1 MEALATKYR
10 PRTFKDVVCQDN
22 IKKVLTNQLET
33 GEVKQAYLFCGS
45 AGTGKTTSARIFANE
60 VNEGKGKPIE
70 IDGASNNGVD
80 NIRQI
85 IDDCRMKSLD
95 SKYKVYIIDEVHMLS
110 IGAFNALL
118 KVLEEP
124 PKGVIFILCTTDPH
138 KIPATI
144 LSRVQR
150 FQFKRIPQNE
160 VIKRLEYVLNEENK
174 EIVQSCGGSR
184 DAVQDIEWA
193 RKEGI
198 NIIEHDKEALEYIAK
213 LADGGMRDAL
223 MKLDTVLG
231 YTRDITLQAVL
242 DCLGIT
248 NYDYLFEIVHSI
260 GKQQAQTPVQIID
273 DLYKQ
278 GKDLKLF
285 VKDLSKFILDLCKL
299 ELTQDI
305 SCTMLP
311 PEYKRKCIKLISDC
325 GLDLLVDTMDA
336 VNKLMDKIK
345 YEQNPKSLIE
355 SELIILCLG

>member
-1 MEALATKYR
+1 MMNLAVKYR
-10 PRTFKDVVCQDN
+10 PERFADVVCQDN
-22 IKKVLTNQLET
+22 VKKVLTNQLET
-33 GEVKQAYLFCGS
+33 NEVKQAYLFCGS
-45 AGTGKTTSARIFANE
+45 SGTGKTTSARIFANE
-60 VNEGKGKPIE
+60 VNGGKGKPIE

-80 NIRQI
+80 NIRNI

-160 VIKRLEYVLNEENK
+160 VVNRLQYVL
-174 EIVQSCGGSR
+174 Q
-184 DAVQDIEWA
+184 Q
-193 RKEGI
+193 EGKI
-198 NIIEHDKEALEYIAK
+198 TYDMEALQYIAK

-231 YTRDITLQAVL
+231 YTTEITMEAVL

-248 NYDYLFEIVHSI
+248 NYDYLFKIVSSI
-260 GKQQAQTPVQIID
+260 IKQDATTPMQLID

-305 SCTMLP
+305 NTTMIP
-311 PEYKRKCIKLISDC
+311 PELKTKCTQLLCKCD
-325 GLDLLVDTMDA
+325 LDLLVDIMDA

>member
-10 PRTFKDVVCQDN
+10 PRTFKEVVCQDN
-22 IKKVLTNQLET
+22 IKKVLTNQLDT

-60 VNEGKGKPIE
+60 GNAGKGKPIE

-80 NIRQI
+80 NIRNI

-160 VIKRLEYVLNEENK
+160 VVKRLQYVL
-174 EIVQSCGGSR
+174 Q
-184 DAVQDIEWA
+184 Q
-193 RKEGI
+193 EGKI
-198 NIIEHDKEALEYIAK
+198 TYDMEALQYIAK

-231 YTRDITLQAVL
+231 YTTEITMEAVL

-248 NYDYLFEIVHSI
+248 NYDYLFKIVSSI
-260 GKQQAQTPVQIID
+260 IKQDATTPMQLID

-305 SCTMLP
+305 NTTMIP
-311 PEYKRKCIKLISDC
+311 PELKTKCTQLLCKCD
-325 GLDLLVDTMDA
+325 LDLLVDIMDA

>member
-10 PRTFKDVVCQDN
+10 PRTFKEVVCQDN
-22 IKKVLTNQLET
+22 IKKVLTNQLDT

-60 VNEGKGKPIE
+60 VNAGKGKPIE

-80 NIRQI
+80 NIRNI

-160 VIKRLEYVLNEENK
+160 VVKRLQYVLQQEGK
-174 EIVQSCGGSR
+174 ITYDM
-184 DAVQDIEWA
+184 DALQ
-193 RKEGI
+193 
-198 NIIEHDKEALEYIAK
+198 YIAK

-231 YTRDITLQAVL
+231 YTTEITMEAVL

-248 NYDYLFEIVHSI
+248 NYDYLFKIVSSI
-260 GKQQAQTPVQIID
+260 IKQDATTPMQLID

-305 SCTMLP
+305 NTTMIP
-311 PEYKRKCIKLISDC
+311 PELKTKCTQLLCKCD
-325 GLDLLVDTMDA
+325 LDLLVDIMDA

>member
-22 IKKVLTNQLET
+22 IKKVLTNQLDT

-60 VNEGKGKPIE
+60 VNGGKGKPIE

-80 NIRQI
+80 NIRNI

-160 VIKRLEYVLNEENK
+160 VVKRLQYVL
-174 EIVQSCGGSR
+174 Q
-184 DAVQDIEWA
+184 Q
-193 RKEGI
+193 EGKI
-198 NIIEHDKEALEYIAK
+198 TYDMEALQYIAK

-231 YTRDITLQAVL
+231 YTNEITMEAVL

-248 NYDYLFEIVHSI
+248 NYDYLFKIVSSI
-260 GKQQAQTPVQIID
+260 IKQDATTPMQLID

-285 VKDLSKFILDLCKL
+285 VNDLSKFILDLCKL

-305 SCTMLP
+305 NTTMIP
-311 PEYKRKCIKLISDC
+311 PELKTKCTQLLCKCD
-325 GLDLLVDTMDA
+325 LDLLVDIMDA

>member
-22 IKKVLTNQLET
+22 IKKVLTNQLDT

-60 VNEGKGKPIE
+60 VNGGKGKPIE

-80 NIRQI
+80 NIRNI

-160 VIKRLEYVLNEENK
+160 VVKRLQYVL
-174 EIVQSCGGSR
+174 Q
-184 DAVQDIEWA
+184 Q
-193 RKEGI
+193 EGKI
-198 NIIEHDKEALEYIAK
+198 TYDMEALQYIAK

-231 YTRDITLQAVL
+231 YTTEITMEAVL

-248 NYDYLFEIVHSI
+248 NYDYLFKIVSSI
-260 GKQQAQTPVQIID
+260 IKQDATTPMQLID

-305 SCTMLP
+305 NTTMIP
-311 PEYKRKCIKLISDC
+311 PELKTKCTQLLCKCD
-325 GLDLLVDTMDA
+325 LDLLVDIMDA

>member
-60 VNEGKGKPIE
+60 VNGGKGKPIE

-80 NIRQI
+80 NIRNI

-160 VIKRLEYVLNEENK
+160 VVKRLQYVL
-174 EIVQSCGGSR
+174 Q
-184 DAVQDIEWA
+184 Q
-193 RKEGI
+193 EGKI
-198 NIIEHDKEALEYIAK
+198 TYDMEALQYIAK

-231 YTRDITLQAVL
+231 YTNEITMEAVL

-248 NYDYLFEIVHSI
+248 NYDYLFKIVSSI
-260 GKQQAQTPVQIID
+260 IKQDATTPMQLID

-305 SCTMLP
+305 NTTMIP
-311 PEYKRKCIKLISDC
+311 PELKTKCTRLLCKCD
-325 GLDLLVDTMDA
+325 LDLLVDIMDA

>member
-10 PRTFKDVVCQDN
+10 PRTFKEVVCQDN
-22 IKKVLTNQLET
+22 IKKVLTNQLDT

-60 VNEGKGKPIE
+60 VNGGKGKPIE

-80 NIRQI
+80 NIRNI

-138 KIPATI
+138 KIPTTI

-160 VIKRLEYVLNEENK
+160 VVKRLQYVL
-174 EIVQSCGGSR
+174 Q
-184 DAVQDIEWA
+184 Q
-193 RKEGI
+193 EGKI
-198 NIIEHDKEALEYIAK
+198 TYDMEALQYIAK

-231 YTRDITLQAVL
+231 YTTEITMEAVL

-248 NYDYLFEIVHSI
+248 NYDYLFKIVSSI
-260 GKQQAQTPVQIID
+260 IKQDATTPMQLID

-305 SCTMLP
+305 NTTMIP
-311 PEYKRKCIKLISDC
+311 PELKTKCTQLLCKCD
-325 GLDLLVDTMDA
+325 LDLLVDIMDA

>member
-22 IKKVLTNQLET
+22 IKKVLTNQLDT

-60 VNEGKGKPIE
+60 VNKGKGKPIE

-80 NIRQI
+80 NIRNI

-160 VIKRLEYVLNEENK
+160 VVKRLQYVL
-174 EIVQSCGGSR
+174 Q
-184 DAVQDIEWA
+184 Q
-193 RKEGI
+193 EGKI
-198 NIIEHDKEALEYIAK
+198 TYDMEALQYIAK

-231 YTRDITLQAVL
+231 YTTEITMEAVL

-248 NYDYLFEIVHSI
+248 NYDYLFKIVSSI
-260 GKQQAQTPVQIID
+260 IKQDATTPMQLID

-305 SCTMLP
+305 NTTMIP
-311 PEYKRKCIKLISDC
+311 PELKTKCTQLLCKCD
-325 GLDLLVDTMDA
+325 LDLLVDIMDA

>member
-10 PRTFKDVVCQDN
+10 PRTFKEVVCQDN
-22 IKKVLTNQLET
+22 IKKVLTNQLDT

-60 VNEGKGKPIE
+60 VNGGKGKPIE

-80 NIRQI
+80 NIRNI

-160 VIKRLEYVLNEENK
+160 VVKRLQYVL
-174 EIVQSCGGSR
+174 Q
-184 DAVQDIEWA
+184 Q
-193 RKEGI
+193 EGKI
-198 NIIEHDKEALEYIAK
+198 TYDMEALQYIAK

-231 YTRDITLQAVL
+231 YTNEITMEAVL

-248 NYDYLFEIVHSI
+248 NYDYLFKIVSSI
-260 GKQQAQTPVQIID
+260 IKQDATTPVQLID

-305 SCTMLP
+305 NTTMIP
-311 PEYKRKCIKLISDC
+311 PELKTKCTQLLCKCD
-325 GLDLLVDTMDA
+325 LDLLVDIMDA

>member
-10 PRTFKDVVCQDN
+10 PRTFEDVVCQDN
-22 IKKVLTNQLET
+22 IKKVLTNQLDT
-33 GEVKQAYLFCGS
+33 GEVKQAYLFSGS

-60 VNEGKGKPIE
+60 VNGGKGKPIE

-80 NIRQI
+80 NIRNI

-150 FQFKRIPQNE
+150 FQFKRIPQEE
-160 VIKRLEYVLNEENK
+160 VLERLCYIL
-174 EIVQSCGGSR
+174 
-184 DAVQDIEWA
+184 A
-193 RKEGI
+193 KEGI
-198 NIIEHDKEALEYIAK
+198 EKVETAAVEYIAK
-213 LADGGMRDAL
+213 LADGGMRDAI

-231 YTRDITLQAVL
+231 YTKEITMEAVL

-248 NYDYLFEIVHSI
+248 NYDYLFKIVSSI
-260 GKQQAQTPVQIID
+260 IKQDATTPIQLID

-299 ELTQDI
+299 GLTQDI
-305 SCTMLP
+305 NTTMIP
-311 PEYKRKCIKLISDC
+311 PELKTKCTQLLCKCD
-325 GLDLLVDTMDA
+325 LDLLVDIMDV

>member
-33 GEVKQAYLFCGS
+33 GEVKQAYLFAGS

-60 VNEGKGKPIE
+60 VNGGKGKPIE

-80 NIRQI
+80 NIRNI

-160 VIKRLEYVLNEENK
+160 VVKRLQYVL
-174 EIVQSCGGSR
+174 Q
-184 DAVQDIEWA
+184 Q
-193 RKEGI
+193 EGKI
-198 NIIEHDKEALEYIAK
+198 TYDMEALQYIAK

-231 YTRDITLQAVL
+231 YTNEITMEAVL

-248 NYDYLFEIVHSI
+248 NYDYLFKIVSSI
-260 GKQQAQTPVQIID
+260 IKQDATTPMQLID

-305 SCTMLP
+305 NTTMIP
-311 PEYKRKCIKLISDC
+311 PELKTKCTQLLCKCD
-325 GLDLLVDTMDA
+325 LDLLVDIMDA

>member
-33 GEVKQAYLFCGS
+33 GEVKQAYLFAGS

-60 VNEGKGKPIE
+60 VNKGKGKPIE

-80 NIRQI
+80 NIRNI

-160 VIKRLEYVLNEENK
+160 VVKRLQYVLQQEGK
-174 EIVQSCGGSR
+174 ITYDM
-184 DAVQDIEWA
+184 DALQ
-193 RKEGI
+193 
-198 NIIEHDKEALEYIAK
+198 YIAK

-231 YTRDITLQAVL
+231 YTTEITMEAVL

-248 NYDYLFEIVHSI
+248 NYDYLFKIVSSI
-260 GKQQAQTPVQIID
+260 IKQDATTPMQLID

-305 SCTMLP
+305 NTTMIP
-311 PEYKRKCIKLISDC
+311 PELKTKCTQLLCKCD
-325 GLDLLVDTMDA
+325 LDLLVDIMDA

>member
-10 PRTFKDVVCQDN
+10 PRTFKEVVCQDN
-22 IKKVLTNQLET
+22 IKKVLTNQLDT

-60 VNEGKGKPIE
+60 VNAGKGKPIE

-80 NIRQI
+80 NIRNI

-160 VIKRLEYVLNEENK
+160 VVKRLQYVL
-174 EIVQSCGGSR
+174 Q
-184 DAVQDIEWA
+184 Q
-193 RKEGI
+193 EGKI
-198 NIIEHDKEALEYIAK
+198 TYDMEALQYIAK

-231 YTRDITLQAVL
+231 YTTEITMEAVL

-248 NYDYLFEIVHSI
+248 NYDYLFKIVSSI
-260 GKQQAQTPVQIID
+260 IKQDATTPMQLID

-305 SCTMLP
+305 NTTMIP
-311 PEYKRKCIKLISDC
+311 PELKTKCTQLLCKCD
-325 GLDLLVDTMDA
+325 LDLLVDIMDA

>member
-1 MEALATKYR
+1 M
-10 PRTFKDVVCQDN
+10 
-22 IKKVLTNQLET
+22 
-33 GEVKQAYLFCGS
+33 FCGS

-60 VNEGKGKPIE
+60 VNGGKGKPIE

-80 NIRQI
+80 NIRNI

-160 VIKRLEYVLNEENK
+160 VVKRLQYVL
-174 EIVQSCGGSR
+174 Q
-184 DAVQDIEWA
+184 Q
-193 RKEGI
+193 EGKI
-198 NIIEHDKEALEYIAK
+198 TYDMEALQYIAK

-231 YTRDITLQAVL
+231 YTNEITMEAVL

-248 NYDYLFEIVHSI
+248 NYDYLFKIVSSI
-260 GKQQAQTPVQIID
+260 IKQDATTPMQLID

-305 SCTMLP
+305 NTTMIP
-311 PEYKRKCIKLISDC
+311 PELKTKCTQLLCKCD
-325 GLDLLVDTMDA
+325 LDLLVDIMDA

>member
-1 MEALATKYR
+1 MQALATKYR
-10 PRTFKDVVCQDN
+10 PRKFSDVVCQDN

-60 VNEGKGKPIE
+60 VNGGKGKPIE

-80 NIRQI
+80 NIRNI

-160 VIKRLEYVLNEENK
+160 VVKRLQYVL
-174 EIVQSCGGSR
+174 Q
-184 DAVQDIEWA
+184 Q
-193 RKEGI
+193 EGKI
-198 NIIEHDKEALEYIAK
+198 TYDMEALQYIAK

-231 YTRDITLQAVL
+231 YTTEITMEAVL

-248 NYDYLFEIVHSI
+248 NYDYLFKIVSSI
-260 GKQQAQTPVQIID
+260 IKQDATTPMQLID

-305 SCTMLP
+305 NTTMIP
-311 PEYKRKCIKLISDC
+311 PELKTKCTQLLCKCD
-325 GLDLLVDTMDA
+325 LDLLVDIMDA

>member
-60 VNEGKGKPIE
+60 VNGGKGKPIE

-80 NIRQI
+80 NIRNI

-160 VIKRLEYVLNEENK
+160 VVNRLEYIL
-174 EIVQSCGGSR
+174 VQ
-184 DAVQDIEWA
+184 
-193 RKEGI
+193 EGI
-198 NIIEHDKEALEYIAK
+198 LTYNVVAIEYIAK
-213 LADGGMRDAL
+213 LADGGMRDAI

-231 YTRDITLQAVL
+231 YTHEITMEAVL

-248 NYDYLFEIVHSI
+248 NYDYLFKIVSSI
-260 GKQQAQTPVQIID
+260 IKQDATTPMQLID

-305 SCTMLP
+305 NTTMIP
-311 PEYKRKCIKLISDC
+311 PELKTKCTRLLCKCD
-325 GLDLLVDTMDA
+325 LDLLVDIMDA

>member
-22 IKKVLTNQLET
+22 IKKVLTNQLDT

-60 VNEGKGKPIE
+60 VNGGKGKPIE

-80 NIRQI
+80 NIRNI

-160 VIKRLEYVLNEENK
+160 VVKRLQYVL
-174 EIVQSCGGSR
+174 Q
-184 DAVQDIEWA
+184 Q
-193 RKEGI
+193 EGKI
-198 NIIEHDKEALEYIAK
+198 TYDMEALQYIAK

-231 YTRDITLQAVL
+231 YTSEITMEAVL

-248 NYDYLFEIVHSI
+248 NYDYLFKIVSSI
-260 GKQQAQTPVQIID
+260 IKQDATTPMQLID

-305 SCTMLP
+305 NTTMIP
-311 PEYKRKCIKLISDC
+311 PELKTKCTQLLCKCD
-325 GLDLLVDTMDA
+325 LDLLVDIMDA

>member
-1 MEALATKYR
+1 M
-10 PRTFKDVVCQDN
+10 
-22 IKKVLTNQLET
+22 LTNQLET

-80 NIRQI
+80 NIRNI
-85 IDDCRMKSLD
+85 IEDCRMKSLD

-150 FQFKRIPQNE
+150 FQFKRIPQAQVVE
-160 VIKRLEYVLNEENK
+160 RLCYILFN
-174 EIVQSCGGSR
+174 
-184 DAVQDIEWA
+184 
-193 RKEGI
+193 EGI
-198 NIIEHDKEALEYIAK
+198 KKAETSAVEYIAK
-213 LADGGMRDAL
+213 LADGGMRDAI

-231 YTRDITLQAVL
+231 YTKEITMEAVL

-248 NYDYLFEIVHSI
+248 NYDYLFEIVQSI
-260 GKQQAQTPVQIID
+260 GNQEAQTPVQIID
-273 DLYKQ
+273 DIYKQ

-311 PEYKRKCIKLISDC
+311 PEYKRKCTKLICDC

-336 VNKLMDKIK
+336 VNKLMDRIK

-355 SELIILCLG
+355 SELILLCLR

>member
-22 IKKVLTNQLET
+22 IKKVLTNQLDT

-60 VNEGKGKPIE
+60 VNGGKGKPIE

-80 NIRQI
+80 NIRNI

-160 VIKRLEYVLNEENK
+160 VVKRLQYVL
-174 EIVQSCGGSR
+174 Q
-184 DAVQDIEWA
+184 Q
-193 RKEGI
+193 EGKI
-198 NIIEHDKEALEYIAK
+198 TYDMEALQYIAK

-231 YTRDITLQAVL
+231 YTTEITMEAVL

-248 NYDYLFEIVHSI
+248 NYDYLFKIISSI
-260 GKQQAQTPVQIID
+260 IKQDATTPMQLID

-305 SCTMLP
+305 NTTMIP
-311 PEYKRKCIKLISDC
+311 PELKTKCTQLLCKCD
-325 GLDLLVDTMDA
+325 LDLLVDIMDA

>member
-60 VNEGKGKPIE
+60 VNGGKGKPIE

-80 NIRQI
+80 NIRNI

-160 VIKRLEYVLNEENK
+160 VVKRLQYVL
-174 EIVQSCGGSR
+174 Q
-184 DAVQDIEWA
+184 Q
-193 RKEGI
+193 EGKI
-198 NIIEHDKEALEYIAK
+198 TYDMEALQYIAK

-231 YTRDITLQAVL
+231 YTTEITMEAVL

-248 NYDYLFEIVHSI
+248 NYDYLFKIVSSI
-260 GKQQAQTPVQIID
+260 IKQDATTPMQLID

-305 SCTMLP
+305 NTTMIP
-311 PEYKRKCIKLISDC
+311 PELKTKCTQLLCKCD
-325 GLDLLVDTMDA
+325 LDLLVDIMDA

>member
-22 IKKVLTNQLET
+22 IKKVLTNQLDT

-60 VNEGKGKPIE
+60 VNGGKGKPIE

-80 NIRQI
+80 NIRNI

-150 FQFKRIPQNE
+150 FQFKSIKKNE
-160 VIKRLEYVLNEENK
+160 VVKRLQYVL
-174 EIVQSCGGSR
+174 Q
-184 DAVQDIEWA
+184 Q
-193 RKEGI
+193 EGKI
-198 NIIEHDKEALEYIAK
+198 TYDMEALQYIAK

-231 YTRDITLQAVL
+231 YTTEITMEAVL

-248 NYDYLFEIVHSI
+248 NYDYLFKIVSSI
-260 GKQQAQTPVQIID
+260 IKQDATTPMQLID

-305 SCTMLP
+305 NTTMIP
-311 PEYKRKCIKLISDC
+311 PELKTKCTQLLCKCD
-325 GLDLLVDTMDA
+325 LDLLVDIMDA

>member
-33 GEVKQAYLFCGS
+33 GEIKQAYLFCGS
-45 AGTGKTTSARIFANE
+45 AGTGKTTSARIFAND

-80 NIRQI
+80 NIRSI

-144 LSRVQR
+144 LSRLQR
-150 FQFKRIPQNE
+150 FDFKRIPQFE
-160 VIKRLEYVLNEENK
+160 IVQRLKYILNEEGNTTY
-174 EIVQSCGGSR
+174 
-184 DAVQDIEWA
+184 DI
-193 RKEGI
+193 
-198 NIIEHDKEALEYIAK
+198 EALEYIAK
-213 LADGGMRDAL
+213 LADGGMRDAI

-231 YTRDITLQAVL
+231 YTTNITLQAVL

-248 NYDYLFEIVHSI
+248 NYEHLLKIVQGI
-260 GKQQAQTPVQIID
+260 INKQADEPIQIID
-273 DLYKQ
+273 SIYRD

-285 VKDLSKFILDLCKL
+285 VKDLNKFILDLCKL
-299 ELTQDI
+299 NITRNKELTMIPTDI
-305 SCTMLP
+305 M
-311 PEYKRKCIKLISDC
+311 RQCIHIATNTSKYD
-325 GLDLLVDTMDA
+325 LVDILDG
-336 VNKLMDKIK
+336 VNNLLDKIK
-345 YEQNPKSLIE
+345 YEQNPKNLIE
-355 SELIILCLG
+355 SELIILCLK

>member
-1 MEALATKYR
+1 M
-10 PRTFKDVVCQDN
+10 
-22 IKKVLTNQLET
+22 
-33 GEVKQAYLFCGS
+33 FCGS

-60 VNEGKGKPIE
+60 VNGGKGKPIE

-80 NIRQI
+80 NIRNI

-160 VIKRLEYVLNEENK
+160 VVKRLQYVL
-174 EIVQSCGGSR
+174 Q
-184 DAVQDIEWA
+184 Q
-193 RKEGI
+193 EGKI
-198 NIIEHDKEALEYIAK
+198 TYDMEALQYIAK

-231 YTRDITLQAVL
+231 YTTEITMEAVL

-248 NYDYLFEIVHSI
+248 NYDYLFKIVSSI
-260 GKQQAQTPVQIID
+260 IKQDATTPMQLID

-305 SCTMLP
+305 NTTMIP
-311 PEYKRKCIKLISDC
+311 PELKTKCTQLLCKCD
-325 GLDLLVDTMDA
+325 LDLLVDIMDA

>member
-10 PRTFKDVVCQDN
+10 PTRFEDVVCQDN
-22 IKKVLTNQLET
+22 IKKVLTNQLHT

-60 VNEGKGKPIE
+60 VNAGKGKPIE

-80 NIRQI
+80 NIRNI

-160 VIKRLEYVLNEENK
+160 VVKRLQYVL
-174 EIVQSCGGSR
+174 Q
-184 DAVQDIEWA
+184 Q
-193 RKEGI
+193 EGKI
-198 NIIEHDKEALEYIAK
+198 TYDMEALQYIAK

-231 YTRDITLQAVL
+231 YTTEITMEAVL

-248 NYDYLFEIVHSI
+248 NYDYLFKIVSSI
-260 GKQQAQTPVQIID
+260 IKQDATTPMQLID

-305 SCTMLP
+305 NTTMIP
-311 PEYKRKCIKLISDC
+311 PELKTKCTQLLCKCD
-325 GLDLLVDTMDA
+325 LDLLVDIMDA

>member
-22 IKKVLTNQLET
+22 IKKVLTNQLDT
-33 GEVKQAYLFCGS
+33 GEIKQAYLFAGS
-45 AGTGKTTSARIFANE
+45 PGTGKTTSARIFAND
-60 VNEGKGKPIE
+60 VNGGKGKPIE

-80 NIRQI
+80 NIRSI

-144 LSRVQR
+144 LSRLQR
-150 FQFKRIPQNE
+150 FDFKRIPQF
-160 VIKRLEYVLNEENK
+160 
-174 EIVQSCGGSR
+174 EIVQRLKYILQQEGKITY
-184 DAVQDIEWA
+184 DI
-193 RKEGI
+193 
-198 NIIEHDKEALEYIAK
+198 EALEYIAK
-213 LADGGMRDAL
+213 LADGGMRDAI

-231 YTRDITLQAVL
+231 YTNSITLQAVL

-248 NYDYLFEIVHSI
+248 NYQHLLTIVQGI
-260 GKQQAQTPVQIID
+260 IDKQPDEPIQIID
-273 DLYKQ
+273 KIYRD

-285 VKDLSKFILDLCKL
+285 VKDLNKFVLDLCKL
-299 ELTQDI
+299 NITRNKELTMIPTDI
-305 SCTMLP
+305 M
-311 PEYKRKCIKLISDC
+311 RQCIHIATNTSKYD
-325 GLDLLVDTMDA
+325 LVDILDG
-336 VNKLMDKIK
+336 VNNLLDKIK
-345 YEQNPKSLIE
+345 YEQNPKNLIE
-355 SELIILCLG
+355 SELIILCLK

>member
-10 PRTFKDVVCQDN
+10 PRAFKDVVCQDN
-22 IKKVLTNQLET
+22 IKKVLTNQLDT

-60 VNEGKGKPIE
+60 VNGGKGKPIE

-80 NIRQI
+80 NIRNI

-160 VIKRLEYVLNEENK
+160 VVKRLQYVL
-174 EIVQSCGGSR
+174 Q
-184 DAVQDIEWA
+184 Q
-193 RKEGI
+193 EGKI
-198 NIIEHDKEALEYIAK
+198 TYDMEALQYIAK

-231 YTRDITLQAVL
+231 YTTEITMEAVL

-248 NYDYLFEIVHSI
+248 NYDYLFKIVSSI
-260 GKQQAQTPVQIID
+260 IKQDATTPMQLID

-305 SCTMLP
+305 NTTMIP
-311 PEYKRKCIKLISDC
+311 PELKTKCTQLLCKCD
-325 GLDLLVDTMDA
+325 LDLLVDIMDA

>member
-10 PRTFKDVVCQDN
+10 PRTFEDVVCQDN
-22 IKKVLTNQLET
+22 IKKVLTNQLDT

-60 VNEGKGKPIE
+60 VNGGKGKPIE

-80 NIRQI
+80 NIRNI

-160 VIKRLEYVLNEENK
+160 VVKRLQYVL
-174 EIVQSCGGSR
+174 Q
-184 DAVQDIEWA
+184 Q
-193 RKEGI
+193 EGKI
-198 NIIEHDKEALEYIAK
+198 TYDMEALQYIAK

-231 YTRDITLQAVL
+231 YTTEITMEAVL

-248 NYDYLFEIVHSI
+248 NYDYLFKIVSSI
-260 GKQQAQTPVQIID
+260 IKQDATTPMQLID

-305 SCTMLP
+305 NTTMIP
-311 PEYKRKCIKLISDC
+311 PELKTKCTRLLCKCD
-325 GLDLLVDTMDA
+325 LDLLVDIMDA

>member
-22 IKKVLTNQLET
+22 IKKVLTNQLDT

-60 VNEGKGKPIE
+60 VNGGKGKPIE

-80 NIRQI
+80 NIRNI

-150 FQFKRIPQNE
+150 FQFKRIPQSE
-160 VIKRLEYVLNEENK
+160 VVKRLQYVLQQEGK
-174 EIVQSCGGSR
+174 ITYDM
-184 DAVQDIEWA
+184 DALQ
-193 RKEGI
+193 
-198 NIIEHDKEALEYIAK
+198 YIAK

-231 YTRDITLQAVL
+231 YTTEITMEAVL

-248 NYDYLFEIVHSI
+248 NYDYLFKIVSSI
-260 GKQQAQTPVQIID
+260 IKQDATTPMQLID

-305 SCTMLP
+305 NTTMIP
-311 PEYKRKCIKLISDC
+311 PELKTKCTQLLCKCD
-325 GLDLLVDTMDA
+325 LDLLVDIMDA

>member
-10 PRTFKDVVCQDN
+10 PRTFKEVVCQDN
-22 IKKVLTNQLET
+22 IKKVLTNQLDT

-60 VNEGKGKPIE
+60 VNGGKGKPIE

-80 NIRQI
+80 NIRKI

-160 VIKRLEYVLNEENK
+160 VVKRLQYVL
-174 EIVQSCGGSR
+174 Q
-184 DAVQDIEWA
+184 Q
-193 RKEGI
+193 EGKI
-198 NIIEHDKEALEYIAK
+198 TYDMEALQYIAK

-231 YTRDITLQAVL
+231 YTTEITMEAVL

-248 NYDYLFEIVHSI
+248 NYDYLFKIVSSI
-260 GKQQAQTPVQIID
+260 IKQDATTPMQLID

-305 SCTMLP
+305 NTTMIP
-311 PEYKRKCIKLISDC
+311 PELKTKCTQLLCKCD
-325 GLDLLVDTMDA
+325 LDLLVDIMDA

>member
-22 IKKVLTNQLET
+22 IKKVLTNQLDT
-33 GEVKQAYLFCGS
+33 GEVKQAYLFAGS
-45 AGTGKTTSARIFANE
+45 PGTGKTTSARIFANE
-60 VNEGKGKPIE
+60 VNKGKGKPIE

-160 VIKRLEYVLNEENK
+160 VVKRLQYVL
-174 EIVQSCGGSR
+174 Q
-184 DAVQDIEWA
+184 Q
-193 RKEGI
+193 EGKI
-198 NIIEHDKEALEYIAK
+198 TYDMEALQYIAK

-231 YTRDITLQAVL
+231 YTTEITMEAVL

-248 NYDYLFEIVHSI
+248 NYDYLFKIVSSI
-260 GKQQAQTPVQIID
+260 IKQDATTPMQLID

-305 SCTMLP
+305 NTTMIP
-311 PEYKRKCIKLISDC
+311 PELKTKCTQLLCKCD
-325 GLDLLVDTMDA
+325 LDLLVDIMDA

>member
-1 MEALATKYR
+1 MISLAVKYR
-10 PRTFKDVVCQDN
+10 PKTFEDVVCQDSVKT
-22 IKKVLTNQLET
+22 ILMNQIQT
-33 GEVKQAYLFCGS
+33 GEFKQGYLFTGS
-45 AGTGKTTSARIFANE
+45 AGCGKTTSARIFANE
-60 VNEGKGKPIE
+60 INKGKGKPIE

-80 NIRQI
+80 NIRNI

-160 VIKRLEYVLNEENK
+160 VVKRLQYVL
-174 EIVQSCGGSR
+174 Q
-184 DAVQDIEWA
+184 Q
-193 RKEGI
+193 EGKI
-198 NIIEHDKEALEYIAK
+198 TYDMEALQYIAK

-231 YTRDITLQAVL
+231 YTTEITMEAVL

-248 NYDYLFEIVHSI
+248 NYDYLFKIVSSI
-260 GKQQAQTPVQIID
+260 IKQDATTPMQLID

-305 SCTMLP
+305 NTTMIP
-311 PEYKRKCIKLISDC
+311 PELKTKCTQLLCKCD
-325 GLDLLVDTMDA
+325 LDLLVDIMDA